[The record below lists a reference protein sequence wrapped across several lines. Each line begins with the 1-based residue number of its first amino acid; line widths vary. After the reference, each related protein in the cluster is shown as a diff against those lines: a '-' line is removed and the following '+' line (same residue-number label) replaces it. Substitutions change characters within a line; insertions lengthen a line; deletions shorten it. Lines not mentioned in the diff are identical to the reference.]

1 MTTKDY
7 IRKINDLAQEAAS
20 FNERHQVEAGLF
32 GPSWLRNMPLN
43 QFIEL
48 CDIFEHDPVQVKKWP
63 HVWLNVAGIKIL
75 IWGAEKVPEQ
85 PAPPPPP
92 PQPSALD
99 YLRTI
104 ATEQAPTEP

>member
-1 MTTKDY
+1 MTTAEYTD
-7 IRKINDLAQEAAS
+7 KINAIAQEAAS
-20 FNERHQVEAGLF
+20 FNERHQVMLDPFSPE
-32 GPSWLRNMPLN
+32 WLQRVPLN
-43 QFIEL
+43 TFIEL

-75 IWGAEKVPEQ
+75 MWGAEKVPEQ

-92 PQPSALD
+92 SALD

-104 ATEQAPTEP
+104 ATEQAPIEP